1 MSVQRQQE
9 SLMQGADMNQVQ
21 GRMILKEGYRSEDV
35 LPFAYVQN
43 ASRPEVKG
51 ES

>member
-1 MSVQRQQE
+1 
-9 SLMQGADMNQVQ
+9 MNLDQVQ

-43 ASRPEVKG
+43 ASSPEVKG